1 MIHILPCL
9 LLLASHILHVCF
21 VFPSNRL
28 AFDHKMYHHHHNH
41 YIRDPN
47 NQHLIKLFR
56 RIERNELNFFHPT
69 NSSAYYTLFPR
80 IFSRADQVATCNVFG
95 FRLLWL
101 QMVLWLIIIN
111 LIDYNHKDTLNNNDN
126 TTSGEPQMESITPTN
141 VEEDPTPLQI
151 IYVFTRLPFQQ
162 LTRSLYAFLN
172 RYTNRNNAFDS
183 MTIHISS
190 ITAVILVSRTN
201 EIYVNCDHLVK
212 R

>member
-1 MIHILPCL
+1 
-9 LLLASHILHVCF
+9 
-21 VFPSNRL
+21 
-28 AFDHKMYHHHHNH
+28 
-41 YIRDPN
+41 
-47 NQHLIKLFR
+47 
-56 RIERNELNFFHPT
+56 
-69 NSSAYYTLFPR
+69 
-80 IFSRADQVATCNVFG
+80 
-95 FRLLWL
+95 
-101 QMVLWLIIIN
+101 
-111 LIDYNHKDTLNNNDN
+111 
-126 TTSGEPQMESITPTN
+126 MESITPTN

-172 RYTNRNNAFDS
+172 RYTNRNSAFDS